1 MELSTRELTTSIES
15 LKSRGLTVV
24 ESTKNAGVEFFG
36 RTQKITAEWLVEGE
50 KKVLTSV
57 LDALRELET
66 RIEKRLE
73 LLGGDFAAVE
83 AASEAAALPI
93 PDYDAQ
99 TAKDIVAELSRL
111 SADAAKAILE
121 YEKAHKARA
130 TVIRAAEQRLVA

>member
-36 RTQKITAEWLVEGE
+36 RTQKITAEWLVE
-50 KKVLTSV
+50 
-57 LDALRELET
+57 
-66 RIEKRLE
+66 
-73 LLGGDFAAVE
+73 GGDFAAVE